1 MPLDYQRDDRNR
13 WIKVTATEPVT
24 GEDLIEITIR
34 QAAGGAWSYA
44 TLYDATAGH
53 EPPSSDT
60 IHRLVLLAGAL
71 TTKHGPRGPVAIVL
85 RDPELERV
93 AKRYAMLGELAALNA
108 RIFTTV
114 REAEDWLRQES

>member
-1 MPLDYQRDDRNR
+1 MPIDYQRDDRNR
-13 WIKVTATEPVT
+13 RINVTATEPVA

-44 TLYDATAGH
+44 TLYDGTAGDA
-53 EPPSSDT
+53 PPSPET

-71 TTKHGPRGPVAIVL
+71 TTKHGPRGPVALVL
-85 RDPELERV
+85 RDPELERI
-93 AKRYAMLGELAALNA
+93 AKRYATLGELAALHA

-114 REAEDWLRQES
+114 REA